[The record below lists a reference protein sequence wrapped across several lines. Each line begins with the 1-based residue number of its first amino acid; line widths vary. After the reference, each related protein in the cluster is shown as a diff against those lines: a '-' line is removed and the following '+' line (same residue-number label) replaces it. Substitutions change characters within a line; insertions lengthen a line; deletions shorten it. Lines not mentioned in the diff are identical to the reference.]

1 MESQKFTGKCGKITL
16 CCLFYIFFLI
26 LLLQLLFL
34 LQNLNIA
41 NYFRRLLKSNISA
54 DFYFIWKII
63 NIDMSILKI
72 IGDLREL
79 SILMVIKS
87 TRKTIQKLLRKKFLL
102 LTPT

>member
-1 MESQKFTGKCGKITL
+1 MWKNYPLLPFLHFFFNFASSVAFFVAKSKHSQLFQKIIEIQ
-16 CCLFYIFFLI
+16 YIGRFLI
-26 LLLQLLFL
+26 
-34 LQNLNIA
+34 
-41 NYFRRLLKSNISA
+41 
-54 DFYFIWKII
+54 IWKII